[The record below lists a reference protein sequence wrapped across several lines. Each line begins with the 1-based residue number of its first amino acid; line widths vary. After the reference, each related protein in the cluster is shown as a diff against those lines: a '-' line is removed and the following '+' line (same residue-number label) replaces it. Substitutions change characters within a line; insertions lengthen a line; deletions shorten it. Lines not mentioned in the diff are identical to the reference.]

1 MTDPVEPD
9 PFPEF
14 DEFAAL
20 RESSTTTNARQQV
33 ESGPNIFEQISAQ
46 LGELDPRLVVGAG
59 VAALG
64 IVTIVGFIALLSLAR
79 GRPPSEQPTVVVAV
93 TSQPTLTPSLT
104 YTPSLTAIPSDTPAG
119 PVASATV
126 DIGATVTNLPELH
139 FATLSEIKGSV
150 EIRVDASAPFKRV
163 NETLTI
169 TPGTTVLTGESSSAK
184 VTLSDGSI
192 VRLSSQTQFTI
203 IELSGTESRP
213 NSVLGLDFGKVWAI
227 VGGIGEGIFQIK
239 LPLGVASV
247 RGTFMSAESNSN
259 DKIEIIA
266 CLEGRCSYRNDNGQV
281 LLGTLQQTESINGG
295 PPTTP
300 HRMDPN
306 QIEDWNKLK
315 IPEVTTLTPTST
327 IPPTRTPRPPATI
340 TPTPSNTSPVTA
352 TRTGTLTTTITATG
366 SITATRTATITP
378 SRTNTRTNTAT
389 STASKTS
396 TATNTATATNTP
408 GPAHHLDFNIQ
419 PPSSVTSGQT
429 FTVQVTIKDAAGRT
443 VPYATNTITVG
454 LGANPPD
461 GTLSGTLSQPPVAGI
476 ATFNDLSLDDV
487 GSGYVLQAS
496 ASPSL
501 PLPIVNSNSMS
512 VTAGSI
518 DHFEVVG
525 PANVNRCTT
534 FNVTVTAKDINN
546 NTVTGYTGTVNF
558 SVSDTD
564 PNAQAPG
571 GFNFT
576 GSEGGTQSIG
586 GFRFNSASGSFNAN
600 ATDGSHGGSSGGIS
614 INGGSHGPASQMFV
628 IDIPNPST
636 AGTPGPVTV
645 HVKDACT
652 NLATGYSSTVSFTSN
667 DPIATLPAPSSLS
680 AGEFTGSV
688 TFNTTGTGYYVE
700 ASDGTFTAQQ
710 SGITVNP

>member
-9 PFPEF
+9 QFPEF

-20 RESSTTTNARQQV
+20 RESSTSTNARQV
-33 ESGPNIFEQISAQ
+33 ESGPNVFEQISAQ

-79 GRPPSEQPTVVVAV
+79 GRPSSEQPTVVVAV

-104 YTPSLTAIPSDTPAG
+104 FTPSLTPISSDTPEG
-119 PVASATV
+119 PVASSTV
-126 DIGATVTNLPELH
+126 NIGATVTNLPELH

-150 EIRVDASAPFKRV
+150 EIRVDATAPFKRV

-203 IELSGTESRP
+203 VELSGTESRP

-295 PPTTP
+295 PPSTP

-352 TRTGTLTTTITATG
+352 TRTGTLTTITVTG
-366 SITATRTATITP
+366 SVTATRTATSTP
-378 SRTNTRTNTAT
+378 SRTNTASST
-389 STASKTS
+389 STATKTS

-419 PPSSVTSGQT
+419 PPTSVVSGQT
-429 FTVQVTIKDAAGRT
+429 FTVQVTIKDSAGRT
-443 VPYATNTITVG
+443 VTYATNAISLV
-454 LGANPPD
+454 LGANPP
-461 GTLSGTLSQPPVAGI
+461 SGTLGGTLTQSPVAGI
-476 ATFNDLSLDDV
+476 ATFNNLTLDKA

-501 PLPIVNSNSMS
+501 PLPVVNSNSMS
-512 VTAGSI
+512 VTVGPI

-534 FNVTVTAKDINN
+534 FNATVTAKDVGD

-558 SVSDTD
+558 SVTD
-564 PNAQAPG
+564 GDPGALAPG

-586 GFRFNSASGSFNAN
+586 GFRFNSASGSFSVN
-600 ATDGSHGGSSGGIS
+600 ATDGSHNGSSAGIS
-614 INGGSHGPASQMFV
+614 VNGGSNGPTSNLFV
-628 IDIPNPST
+628 IGIPDPSPM
-636 AGTPGPVTV
+636 GTPVPVTV
-645 HVKDACT
+645 HAKDACT
-652 NLATGYSSTVSFTSN
+652 NLDTSYNNTVTFASD
-667 DPIATLPAPSSLS
+667 DPLASLPAPSALASGELITSLTFGSSGTFFVS
-680 AGEFTGSV
+680 AT
-688 TFNTTGTGYYVE
+688 
-700 ASDGTFTAQQ
+700 DGTFTGQQ
-710 SGITVNP
+710 TGIDVP